1 MFRAREV
8 ATFARQRP
16 SIIPCCIR
24 TCGAVVSPAETMNRA
39 TTSDT
44 PKTTQFRDLLRSGQ
58 LEFLMEAHNGLSARI
73 VEEAGFRGVWA
84 SGLSISAA
92 LGVRDNN
99 EASWTQV
106 LEVVEFMSDATRIPI
121 LLDADTGYGNF
132 NNMRRLVK
140 KLEQRGVA
148 AVCIE
153 DKLFPK
159 TNSFINSERQPL
171 ADLEEFTGKIAAVK
185 EAQSDP
191 NFCLVARLEG
201 FIAGWGLDEMLR
213 RAEACHAAGADALL
227 VHSKKATPDQV
238 LAFAAAWQRA
248 CPLVIVPTTYYSTP
262 VEVFEHAGINI
273 VIWAN
278 HNVRS
283 SITAMQKTSR
293 RIFEERSVQNIED
306 AIAPVR
312 EVFRLQD
319 ADELM
324 LAEERYLPKTPD
336 SARAIILAAS
346 RGSEMGDVTAGMPK
360 TMVPIGGT
368 PLLHKLVA
376 QFRASGIRRIA
387 VVRGFAAEKVH
398 APDVEFVENEEFEG
412 TGELLSL
419 TQAVEHLQGDAV
431 ISFGD
436 ILFRKHILNN
446 LLAEQHDIVLA
457 VDAAWE
463 QRRSGGYVDYVTA
476 TRPYSL
482 RYNDEEAFLTGIG
495 PDFDRGMIN
504 GEWIGLIK
512 TTARGSAAITT
523 ALGELSIRGDFRTLR
538 FDDLFKHLL
547 AKGQVVQ
554 VLYVTGQWLDVDN
567 LDDLARAQAF

>member
-1 MFRAREV
+1 M
-8 ATFARQRP
+8 T
-16 SIIPCCIR
+16 
-24 TCGAVVSPAETMNRA
+24 SPIEPRVK
-39 TTSDT
+39 
-44 PKTTQFRDLLRSGQ
+44 KTTQFRELLRSGR

-73 VEEAGFRGVWA
+73 VEEAGFRGIWA

-132 NNMRRLVK
+132 NNMRRLVR

-159 TNSFINSERQPL
+159 TNSFIDSERQPL
-171 ADLEEFTGKIAAVK
+171 ADLEEFTGKIKAVK

-191 NFCLVARLEG
+191 DFCLVARLEG

-227 VHSKKATPDQV
+227 VHSKKTAPDQV
-238 LAFAAAWQRA
+238 LAFAHAWGRKS
-248 CPLVIVPTTYYSTP
+248 PLVIVPTTYYSTP
-262 VEVFEHAGINI
+262 VEVFSEAGISI

-283 SITAMQKTSR
+283 SIASMQATSR
-293 RIFEERSVQNIED
+293 RIFEEHSVQSVED
-306 AIAPVR
+306 AIAPVK
-312 EVFRLQD
+312 EVFRLQN

-324 LAEERYLPKTPD
+324 AAEERYLPRMAE

-346 RGSEMGDVTAGMPK
+346 RGAEMGEVTAGIPK
-360 TMVPIGGT
+360 AMVSIGGT

-376 QFRASGIRRIA
+376 QFRASGIRQ
-387 VVRGFAAEKVH
+387 VVVIRGYAADKVN
-398 APDVEFVENEEFEG
+398 APEVEFVDNDEFEG

-419 TQAVEHLQGDAV
+419 SKALNYLEGEV
-431 ISFGD
+431 ILSFGD

-446 LLAEQHDIVLA
+446 LVAEEHDIVIA

-463 QRRSGGYVDYVTA
+463 RRQNAGGYIDYVTA
-476 TRPYSL
+476 TRPYAL
-482 RYNDEEAFLTGIG
+482 RYDEEEVFLTATG
-495 PDFDRGMIN
+495 PHLDRANIH

-512 TTARGSAAITT
+512 MTSRGSAQVKAAI
-523 ALGELSIRGDFRTLR
+523 ADMARRADFRTLR
-538 FDDLFKHLL
+538 FDDLFKYLL
-547 AKGQVVQ
+547 EQKQRVQ
-554 VLYVTGQWLDVDN
+554 VLYITGHWLDVDD

>member
-1 MFRAREV
+1 M
-8 ATFARQRP
+8 
-16 SIIPCCIR
+16 
-24 TCGAVVSPAETMNRA
+24 
-39 TTSDT
+39 T
-44 PKTTQFRDLLRSGQ
+44 PPVESRGKKTTQFRELLRSGR

-73 VEEAGFRGVWA
+73 VEEAGFRGIWA

-106 LEVVEFMSDATRIPI
+106 LEVVEFMSDATAIPI

-132 NNMRRLVK
+132 NNMRRLVR

-171 ADLEEFTGKIAAVK
+171 ADLEEFTGKIKAVK

-191 NFCLVARLEG
+191 DFCLVARLEG
-201 FIAGWGLDEMLR
+201 FISGWGMDEVMR

-227 VHSKKATPDQV
+227 VHSRKTTPDQV
-238 LAFAAAWQRA
+238 LAFAELWKGR

-262 VEVFEHAGINI
+262 VEVFEKAGISL

-278 HNVRS
+278 HNVRTAIS
-283 SITAMQKTSR
+283 SMQATTR
-293 RIFEERSVQNIED
+293 RIFEERSVQNVED
-306 AIAPVR
+306 SIAPVK
-312 EVFRLQD
+312 EVFRLQN

-324 LAEERYLPKTPD
+324 EAEERYLPRTPE

-346 RGSEMGDVTAGMPK
+346 RGAEMGEVTAGIPK
-360 TMVPIGGT
+360 TMVSIGGA

-376 QFRASGIRRIA
+376 QFRASGIRRI
-387 VVRGFAAEKVH
+387 VVIRGYEADKVH
-398 APDVEFVENEEFEG
+398 APDVEFIDNAEFDG

-419 TQAVEHLQGDAV
+419 SKALDHLEGDV
-431 ISFGD
+431 VLSFGD
-436 ILFRKHILNN
+436 ILFRRHILNN
-446 LLAEQHDIVLA
+446 LLAEEHDIVIA

-463 QRRSGGYVDYVTA
+463 RRQGAAGYIDYVTA
-476 TRPYSL
+476 TRPHSL
-482 RYNDEEAFLTGIG
+482 RYDEEDAFLTATG
-495 PDFDRGMIN
+495 PHLDPASIH
-504 GEWIGLIK
+504 GEWIGLMK
-512 TTARGSAAITT
+512 MNSRGSGQVKT
-523 ALGELSIRGDFRTLR
+523 ALEELANRPDFRQLR

-547 AKGQVVQ
+547 ERQEPVQ
-554 VLYVTGQWLDVDN
+554 VLYITGHWLDVDD

>member
-1 MFRAREV
+1 
-8 ATFARQRP
+8 
-16 SIIPCCIR
+16 
-24 TCGAVVSPAETMNRA
+24 
-39 TTSDT
+39 
-44 PKTTQFRDLLRSGQ
+44 
-58 LEFLMEAHNGLSARI
+58 MEAHNGLSARI
-73 VEEAGFRGVWA
+73 VEEAGFRGIWA

-132 NNMRRLVK
+132 NNMRRLVR

-171 ADLEEFTGKIAAVK
+171 ADLEEFTGKIKAVK

-191 NFCLVARLEG
+191 DFCLVARLEG
-201 FIAGWGLDEMLR
+201 FIAGWGLDEVMR

-227 VHSKKATPDQV
+227 VHSKKTTPDQV
-238 LAFAAAWQRA
+238 LAFAEAWKGR
-248 CPLVIVPTTYYSTP
+248 CPLVLVPTTYYSTP
-262 VEVFEHAGINI
+262 VEVFEQAGISI

-283 SITAMQKTSR
+283 FDR
-293 RIFEERSVQNIED
+293 G
-306 AIAPVR
+306 
-312 EVFRLQD
+312 D
-319 ADELM
+319 ADDEPADFRGAFG
-324 LAEERYLPKTPD
+324 AERGRCDRAGEGSVPVAERRRVDGGGGALPAAD
-336 SARAIILAAS
+336 ARLGPRHYS
-346 RGSEMGDVTAGMPK
+346 RGEPRRGDGRSHGRHSEDDGRRSAA
-360 TMVPIGGT
+360 T

-376 QFRASGIRRIA
+376 QFRASGIRRI
-387 VVRGFAAEKVH
+387 VVIRGYAADKVH
-398 APDVEFVENEEFEG
+398 APDVEFVENDEFEG

-419 TQAVEHLQGDAV
+419 SKALDHLEGDV
-431 ISFGD
+431 VLSFGD

-446 LLAEQHDIVLA
+446 LLAEEHDIVIA

-463 QRRSGGYVDYVTA
+463 RRQGAAGYVDYVTA

-482 RYNDEEAFLTGIG
+482 RYDEEEAFLTATG
-495 PDFDRGMIN
+495 PR
-504 GEWIGLIK
+504 
-512 TTARGSAAITT
+512 
-523 ALGELSIRGDFRTLR
+523 
-538 FDDLFKHLL
+538 
-547 AKGQVVQ
+547 
-554 VLYVTGQWLDVDN
+554 LD
-567 LDDLARAQAF
+567 RAQHPRRVDRADENDRARFGAGEGRARRAGAARRFPHPALRRSFQAPSRTAATRAGALHHRPLAGCG

>member
-1 MFRAREV
+1 M
-8 ATFARQRP
+8 T
-16 SIIPCCIR
+16 
-24 TCGAVVSPAETMNRA
+24 SPIEPRVK
-39 TTSDT
+39 
-44 PKTTQFRDLLRSGQ
+44 KTTQFRELLRSGR

-73 VEEAGFRGVWA
+73 VEEAGFPGIWA

-132 NNMRRLVK
+132 NNMRRLVR

-159 TNSFINSERQPL
+159 TNSFIDSERQQL
-171 ADLEEFTGKIAAVK
+171 ADLEEFTGKIKAVK

-191 NFCLVARLEG
+191 DFCLVARLEG

-227 VHSKKATPDQV
+227 VHSKKTAPDQV
-238 LAFAAAWQRA
+238 LAFANAWGKKS
-248 CPLVIVPTTYYSTP
+248 PLVIVPTTYYSTP
-262 VEVFEHAGINI
+262 VEVFDEAGISI

-283 SITAMQKTSR
+283 SIAAMQRTSR
-293 RIFEERSVQNIED
+293 RIFEERSVQSVED
-306 AIAPVR
+306 GIVPVK

-324 LAEERYLPKTPD
+324 EAEERYLPRMAD

-346 RGSEMGDVTAGMPK
+346 RGAEMGEVTAGIPK
-360 TMVPIGGT
+360 AMVSIGGV

-376 QFRASGIRRIA
+376 QFRSSGIRRI
-387 VVRGFAAEKVH
+387 VVIRGYAANKVH
-398 APDVEFVENEEFEG
+398 APDVEFVDNDEFEG

-419 TQAVEHLQGDAV
+419 SKALKYLEGEV
-431 ISFGD
+431 ILSFGD

-446 LLAEQHDIVLA
+446 LVAEEHDIVIA

-463 QRRSGGYVDYVTA
+463 RRQNAAGYIDYVTA
-476 TRPYSL
+476 TRPYAL
-482 RYNDEEAFLTGIG
+482 RYDEEEVFLVATG
-495 PDFDRGMIN
+495 PRLDRANIH
-504 GEWIGLIK
+504 GEWIGLMK
-512 TTARGSAAITT
+512 MNSRGSARVKA
-523 ALGELSIRGDFRTLR
+523 ALADLARRADFRTLR
-538 FDDLFKHLL
+538 FDDLFKYLL
-547 AKGQVVQ
+547 EQKQHVQ
-554 VLYVTGQWLDVDN
+554 VLYITGHWLDVDD